1 MNKNQKINLGIVA
14 AVICVAAFVGGMGYL
29 AGVYVATDDVII
41 AAPEPVI
48 VEPEPIIINII
59 EPDPPIVIEVDG
71 IGCVI
76 AEEPVLHF
84 YTRTQTV
91 RFTVECDADILDYYR
106 TAVDPTT
113 IVDKPSTK

>member
-1 MNKNQKINLGIVA
+1 MNKNQKINLGTVA
-14 AVICVAAFVGGMGYL
+14 AIIAIAAFVGGIGYL
-29 AGVYVATDDVII
+29 FGVYTAKNDVVIV
-41 AAPEPVI
+41 APEPVI

-59 EPDPPIVIEVDG
+59 EPDPPIVIDVDG

-84 YTRTQTV
+84 HTRPQTV

-113 IVDKPSTK
+113 IVDKLSTK